1 MAIIP
6 WRGPRLTPLLLAGR
20 VAAEMG
26 RCGSPGRRMPGRL
39 ASVRRTAAPEAWMAA
54 RLAGVGADCSW

>member
-1 MAIIP
+1 M
-6 WRGPRLTPLLLAGR
+6 TPLLLAGR
-20 VAAEMG
+20 MAAELG

-39 ASVRRTAAPEAWMAA
+39 ARVRRIAAPEAWMAA